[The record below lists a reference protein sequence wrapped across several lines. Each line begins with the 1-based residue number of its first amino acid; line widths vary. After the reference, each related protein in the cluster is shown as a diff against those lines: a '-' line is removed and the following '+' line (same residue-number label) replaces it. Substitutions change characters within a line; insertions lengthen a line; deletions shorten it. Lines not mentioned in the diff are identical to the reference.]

1 MTFKTRFAPSPTGE
15 LHLGHAYSALFGFH
29 LASVNSGKFHL
40 RIEDLDQARST
51 KAFEKKIYED
61 LSWLN
66 IQWDE
71 NIIWQSERGSLY
83 NSKLKTLWDLDL

>member
-40 RIEDLDQARST
+40 RIEDLVQKETDHFISLVEA
-51 KAFEKKIYED
+51 ELKKKEED
-61 LSWLN
+61 L
-66 IQWDE
+66 IE
-71 NIIWQSERGSLY
+71 I
-83 NSKLKTLWDLDL
+83 